1 MVGNADT
8 SWRKIIDDPD
18 EGARML
24 VHEHGARLYATAYR
38 LCGNEADAED
48 LAFRTMERA
57 IERIRSF
64 DGRSMFFTWLCSI
77 MANFFRMDM
86 RRKGANALV
95 FGEELPDESADY
107 STSNAVESS
116 DEAQTVREAVARLPP
131 NFRATVTLVYFD
143 GMSVVEAAKALSTP
157 EGTVHYWLHEAK
169 KRIKTA
175 LSGYV

>member
-1 MVGNADT
+1 MVGMTDT
-8 SWRKIIDDPD
+8 SWRKILDDPD

-24 VHEHGARLYATAYR
+24 VREHGARLYATAFR
-38 LCGNEADAED
+38 LCGNETDAED

-64 DGRSMFFTWLCSI
+64 DGRSLFFTWLCSI

-95 FGEELPDESADY
+95 FGEEPSDETADC
-107 STSNAVESS
+107 STSNAVERS
-116 DEAQTVREAVARLPP
+116 DEAQVVRDAVARLPP
-131 NFRATVTLVYFD
+131 NFRAVVTLVFFD
-143 GMSVVEAAKALSTP
+143 GMSVVDAAKALSTP

-175 LSGYV
+175 LGGYV